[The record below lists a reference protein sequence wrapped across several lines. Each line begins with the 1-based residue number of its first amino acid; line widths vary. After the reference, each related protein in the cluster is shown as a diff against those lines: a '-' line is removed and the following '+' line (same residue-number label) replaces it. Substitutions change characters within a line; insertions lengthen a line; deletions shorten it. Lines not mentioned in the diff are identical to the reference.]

1 MCFCSRFCVGVSSTP
16 HTPGPDHLLSRQQVS
31 CSLVVTSERHQ
42 VPLCKGLP
50 LPATPPQGQLKSA
63 KYAGLLSMEMEH
75 RKTTILVNQFLEE
88 MDAHTRTVL
97 LRAVVGAC
105 GMVLRNSGN
114 WGDCFCLSV
123 LLAHITTRTTSTTT
137 TTTTPDATRPS
148 LSVRRTLCAQQ
159 RRASAHGSY

>member
-1 MCFCSRFCVGVSSTP
+1 MEPFSSNEVASVLGV
-16 HTPGPDHLLSRQQVS
+16 
-31 CSLVVTSERHQ
+31 
-42 VPLCKGLP
+42 P
-50 LPATPPQGQLKSA
+50 LPATPPQEQLKTA

-75 RKTTILVNQFLEE
+75 RKKTILVNQFLEE

-97 LRAVVGAC
+97 LRAVAGAC
-105 GMVLRNSGN
+105 GMVLGNSGN

-148 LSVRRTLCAQQ
+148 LSVKRTLGARSAVDLRTRGSRPDRKPW
-159 RRASAHGSY
+159 RRGRRE